1 MLLLGLF
8 ARAEAI
14 AKVVLQ
20 PLAVFG
26 RTPLFFY
33 LTHLYLYAY
42 MGQWIDPK
50 GIGIRRMYPYWLLG
64 LAILFTLCWLYGR
77 FKNSRAPDSVWR
89 FL

>member
-1 MLLLGLF
+1 MVKYPPSVAFLLLTLGVDMLLLGLL
-8 ARAEAI
+8 ARAESV

-20 PLAVFG
+20 ALVGFG

-50 GIGIRRMYPYWLLG
+50 GIGLRRLSPPCDGLL
-64 LAILFTLCWLYGR
+64 L
-77 FKNSRAPDSVWR
+77 S
-89 FL
+89 